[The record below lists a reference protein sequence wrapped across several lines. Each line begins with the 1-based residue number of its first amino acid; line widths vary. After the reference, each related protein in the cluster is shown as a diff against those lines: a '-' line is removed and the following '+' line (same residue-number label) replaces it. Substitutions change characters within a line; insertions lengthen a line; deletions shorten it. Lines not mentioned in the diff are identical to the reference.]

1 MRRRDVLGLAGAALA
16 APRLGHAQADQVLR
30 FVPQADL
37 AILDPIITST
47 YVTRDH
53 GFMVFDTLYGID
65 EDYVPHP
72 QMVEGHAVEQD
83 GLLWR
88 MTLREGLLFHD
99 GTPVLAR
106 DAVAS
111 LQRWLKRDAF
121 ASDIVPILDEMS
133 APSDREIRIRL
144 KRPFPLLPAVLGKA
158 NSNMPCIMPERL
170 ALTDATRQVTEM
182 VGSGP
187 FRYVPAERMS
197 GALNVYEKFDRY
209 VPRPS
214 GTPSFLA
221 GPKIVHVNRVEW
233 RTIPDPATAFAALQ
247 AGEVDWW
254 AQPIPDILPRLKSN
268 RNIRTEVLD
277 PAGYLALMRFN
288 HLHAPFKDNPALRR
302 AILLAVSQSDCM
314 TAAAG
319 EDPSLW
325 RAPVGYFT
333 PGPMVSD
340 VGMAAM
346 QGPRDLAK
354 AREAV
359 QASGYKGERI
369 VLMAPT
375 DYHSIN
381 AMTEVVADVLRR
393 IGLNIDY
400 QAMDWGT
407 MVRRWTSVQ
416 PIENGGWSLYCTTT
430 TAVSSVDPA
439 DHRSIRGN
447 GLQGAQGWWTNA
459 PMEALRNEFL
469 ATADTAAQKRICA
482 DMQELA
488 FQEAPYV
495 PLGVFFQPTAW
506 RRNVT
511 GQLPG
516 FNRFYNVRKS

>member
-1 MRRRDVLGLAGAALA
+1 
-16 APRLGHAQADQVLR
+16 
-30 FVPQADL
+30 
-37 AILDPIITST
+37 
-47 YVTRDH
+47 
-53 GFMVFDTLYGID
+53 
-65 EDYVPHP
+65 
-72 QMVEGHAVEQD
+72 
-83 GLLWR
+83 
-88 MTLREGLLFHD
+88 
-99 GTPVLAR
+99 
-106 DAVAS
+106 
-111 LQRWLKRDAF
+111 
-121 ASDIVPILDEMS
+121 
-133 APSDREIRIRL
+133 
-144 KRPFPLLPAVLGKA
+144 
-158 NSNMPCIMPERL
+158 
-170 ALTDATRQVTEM
+170 
-182 VGSGP
+182 
-187 FRYVPAERMS
+187 
-197 GALNVYEKFDRY
+197 
-209 VPRPS
+209 
-214 GTPSFLA
+214 
-221 GPKIVHVNRVEW
+221 
-233 RTIPDPATAFAALQ
+233 
-247 AGEVDWW
+247 
-254 AQPIPDILPRLKSN
+254 
-268 RNIRTEVLD
+268 
-277 PAGYLALMRFN
+277 
-288 HLHAPFKDNPALRR
+288 
-302 AILLAVSQSDCM
+302 
-314 TAAAG
+314 
-319 EDPSLW
+319 
-325 RAPVGYFT
+325 
-333 PGPMVSD
+333 

-447 GLQGAQGWWTNA
+447 GLQGAQGWWTSA